1 MDDSTDAMALAELLD
16 ERRHLLDVA
25 GWMLGSRSE
34 SERVVDETYGRW
46 YELSDAAREDIG
58 APRSWLA
65 KVAGGICLAQ
75 LAQPPRGEDT
85 GRAGGQ
91 DAGGTPRPAETG
103 AQRTSA
109 TTPTTPATPT
119 APAAPTGTVDQQVT
133 QVLLSAVGSLSP
145 AELAAF
151 GFNGVKAMPSGT
163 AAGFAGPT
171 GPERGAPADRVRTHL
186 RTWRSRPSAQTHDTL
201 VGTVR
206 LACETDDEELLTSV
220 LAVDATALFDGGGKV
235 RALVRPV
242 HGRDKVARSLLTLMG
257 RRARAALAIQSV
269 NGRTGIVARYHNIV
283 AAVIRFDIT
292 DDRVTQ
298 IWVTL
303 NPDKLRSWNR
313 SGRQL

>member
-75 LAQPPRGEDT
+75 LAQPPRGED
-85 GRAGGQ
+85 AGGTESR
-91 DAGGTPRPAETG
+91 AEGATPRPADDG
-103 AQRTSA
+103 AQRTGA
-109 TTPTTPATPT
+109 TAPTTPT
-119 APAAPTGTVDQQVT
+119 APTGTVDQQVT

-145 AELAAF
+145 AELTAF
-151 GFNGVKAMPSGT
+151 GFSGVKAMPSAT

-186 RTWRSRPSAQTHDTL
+186 RTWRSRPSAQAHDAV

-206 LACETDDEELLTSV
+206 LACETEDEELLTSV